1 MRKVLFLITLMTSL
15 PALAFLKLE
24 RIDLTKKNIELE
36 FFADG
41 SKVVLQ
47 DEQGWMTLKLV
58 TLLMFQ
64 DSIYAA
70 YKKPEKAAAYLKQP
84 PPHLTTLAPVLK
96 EVLKRIKSL
105 NINAEQIDRVESL
118 EESGILDLNKDRKR
132 TTEILLHDKLA
143 PLLATA
149 PEIKTLKMNIDGK
162 ETQKTARSLNPD
174 DFIAY
179 QLTASTLE
187 LPPTKIYKTSPEI
200 IWNKT
205 RIIIVIPQGK
215 SE

>member
-1 MRKVLFLITLMTSL
+1 MRKVLFLFILLTSL

-24 RIDLTKKNIELE
+24 RVDLTKKNIELE

-41 SKVVLQ
+41 SNVVLR
-47 DEQGWMTLKLV
+47 DEQGWVTLKLV

-64 DSIYAA
+64 DSIYAS
-70 YKKPEKAAAYLKQP
+70 YKKPEKAAAYLKQT
-84 PPHLTTLAPVLK
+84 PPHLNTLAPVLK
-96 EVLKRIKSL
+96 EILKKIKSQ
-105 NINAEQIDRVESL
+105 NINAEQIDRLESL
-118 EESGILDLNKDRKR
+118 EESGLLDLQKDRKR
-132 TTEILLHDKLA
+132 TTEILLHDKIA

-149 PEIKTLKMNIDGK
+149 PEIKILKMNINGK
-162 ETQKTARSLNPD
+162 ETQKPARSLNPD

-187 LPPTKIYKTSPEI
+187 VPPAKIYKTSPEI
-200 IWNKT
+200 LWNKKRT
-205 RIIIVIPQGK
+205 LFVIPKGS